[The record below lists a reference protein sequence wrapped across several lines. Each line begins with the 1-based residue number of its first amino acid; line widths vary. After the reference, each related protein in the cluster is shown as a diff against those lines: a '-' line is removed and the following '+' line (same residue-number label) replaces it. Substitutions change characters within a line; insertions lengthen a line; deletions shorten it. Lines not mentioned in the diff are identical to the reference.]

1 MVTIIVGEGDGKKW
15 ILPERLLCNKVPYFA
30 AAFGGNFIEGN
41 KKEIR
46 LADDNPDIF
55 ALLVKWLFGWELPY
69 PERGLDAETSESLF
83 EWFQLYVLAD
93 KLGVG
98 DLCSEVIDPINECS
112 KLINQ
117 LPSPDL
123 VVFTYENTVDASPL
137 RKTLVKITLRLLM
150 DGILGAPDVIFLGSS
165 NKVFLQDIVVTLIE
179 RFI

>member
-1 MVTIIVGEGDGKKW
+1 MVTIIVGKGEGKQW
-15 ILPERLLCNKVPYFA
+15 ILPERLLCDKVPYFA
-30 AAFGGNFIEGN
+30 AEFRGDFIEGN
-41 KKEIR
+41 KRVIR
-46 LADDNPDIF
+46 LVDDNPDIF
-55 ALLVKWLFGWELPY
+55 ALLVKWLLGWALPY
-69 PERGLDAETSESLF
+69 PERGFDAETSESIF
-83 EWFQLYVLAD
+83 KWFQLYVLAD

-98 DLCSEVIDPINECS
+98 DLCSEVIDPIDERS

-137 RKTLVKITLRLLM
+137 RETLIKITLRLLI

-165 NKVFLQDIVVTLIE
+165 NKVFLEDIVVTLIE